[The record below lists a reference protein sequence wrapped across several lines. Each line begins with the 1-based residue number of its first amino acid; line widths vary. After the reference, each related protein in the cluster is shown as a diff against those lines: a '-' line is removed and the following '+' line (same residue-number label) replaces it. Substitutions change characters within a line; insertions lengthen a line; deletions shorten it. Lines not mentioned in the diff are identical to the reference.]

1 MRSGGRALLAGK
13 EYVSIETEEEYV
25 CIETEEE
32 YVSIETE
39 GFSFKTVANKL
50 MR

>member
-1 MRSGGRALLAGK
+1 MAGK